1 MFGNVFTSAFPFL
14 KGNGISANSFLSAM
28 FAWKSGSPISG
39 YLYLS
44 NSIVFCGNVCEGCKG
59 CKGCKEDIIVLFA
72 FSIGSDGG
80 VDCKDMDVNADE
92 EVVDTGSKFFIDSN
106 DSKFFV
112 DSNDSKFFIDSN
124 GFDCC
129 SWTFSFS

>member
-44 NSIVFCGNVCEGCKG
+44 NSIVFCGNVCEVCEV
-59 CKGCKEDIIVLFA
+59 CEEDTIVLFA
-72 FSIGSDGG
+72 FSIGSDGGG

-92 EVVDTGSKFFIDSN
+92 EAEEAVDTGSKFFIDSN
-106 DSKFFV
+106 DSKFFIV
-112 DSNDSKFFIDSN
+112 SN

-129 SWTFSFS
+129 NWTFSFS

>member
-44 NSIVFCGNVCEGCKG
+44 NSIVFCGNVCKG
-59 CKGCKEDIIVLFA
+59 CKGCKEDTIVLFA
-72 FSIGSDGG
+72 FSIGSDVGG

-92 EVVDTGSKFFIDSN
+92 EAEEAVDTGSKFFIDSN
-106 DSKFFV
+106 DSKFF
-112 DSNDSKFFIDSN
+112 IDSN

-129 SWTFSFS
+129 NWTFSFS